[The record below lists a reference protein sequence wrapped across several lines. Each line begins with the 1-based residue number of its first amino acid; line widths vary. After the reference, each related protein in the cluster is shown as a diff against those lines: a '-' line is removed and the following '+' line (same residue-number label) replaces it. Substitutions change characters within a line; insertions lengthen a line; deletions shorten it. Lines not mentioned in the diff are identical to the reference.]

1 MYGIPPSFRELFKKK
16 NGYSLKEF
24 LDLYGADP
32 FYSWIGLDS
41 PYLYSAHKA
50 GGSMTS
56 LYRQIGIGCERL
68 FREIIYEKAQYSEY
82 ASAQWSYETMT
93 KSGKKKILSLDG
105 RLELSE
111 ILNPGY

>member
-1 MYGIPPSFRELFKKK
+1 
-16 NGYSLKEF
+16 
-24 LDLYGADP
+24 
-32 FYSWIGLDS
+32 
-41 PYLYSAHKA
+41 
-50 GGSMTS
+50 MTS

-111 ILNPGY
+111 ILNPQIKYNVEEWIKGYLEAV